1 MQRMSSMFCSVFSI
15 LCFLL
20 SLCLIVF
27 FFIGFLAL
35 SVSLAYVQ
43 HEIVW
48 RTSRK
53 DTSVR
58 PRSRYDVNIKMDLG
72 EMALSRNSKF

>member
-1 MQRMSSMFCSVFSI
+1 
-15 LCFLL
+15 
-20 SLCLIVF
+20 
-27 FFIGFLAL
+27 LAL